1 MLQALRAINQRDW
14 IVNQDAL
21 TLCLTVPFH
30 SLYKVN
36 PLVYVQSSN

>member
-1 MLQALRAINQRDW
+1 MLQALQAINQRDC

-21 TLCLTVPFH
+21 RLWLTH

-36 PLVYVQSSN
+36 PVVYVQSSN